1 MKRILLYGLLLVA
14 MSIQAQDVLP
24 YPMDTIDGKVYYRYT
39 VEKSIGLYRI
49 SKNFGVSQ
57 EAILQA
63 NPDLATRG
71 LKFEEVILIPTAF
84 TVAPKPAEP
93 VKKVKLIEMKKQK
106 SKQPQFVEAVMA
118 VKRDSVQKTVP
129 LPMVAAEAEQPMN
142 GDTSLTAQTE
152 TPDTLQEV
160 RYIDTIRLAYLLP
173 LHAEIRRWT
182 DSMISIAV
190 RCWQSSITT
199 PRMLTAWAAGMQR
212 TTTSIRMM

>member
-14 MSIQAQDVLP
+14 MSVQAQDVLP

-71 LKFEEVILIPTAF
+71 LKFEEVILIPTTF

-93 VKKVKLIEMKKQK
+93 VKKAELTEMKKQE
-106 SKQPQFVEAVMA
+106 SKRPQFVEAVMA
-118 VKRDSVQKTVP
+118 VKRDSVQETIP
-129 LPMVAAEAEQPMN
+129 LPMVAVEAEQPMN
-142 GDTSLTAQTE
+142 GDTSLTAQAE
-152 TPDTLQEV
+152 TQDSLQEV

-173 LHAEIRRWT
+173 IQEEM
-182 DSMISIAV
+182 D
-190 RCWQSSITT
+190 
-199 PRMLTAWAAGMQR
+199 QR
-212 TTTSIRMM
+212 SK